1 MQSSIRVQ
9 PPLSED
15 DVRRGIEELSPWFY
29 SLDLGRGL
37 TTKSAVPASVSGIFL
52 TRLEMVERVVRAH
65 FGQRIGMIDCLDIGC
80 HEGYYALAVAR
91 LGARRVVG
99 LEPREENL
107 RRAQFVAAAT
117 GLANLEFVAGRVENL
132 AAEQPVYPLT
142 LFLGVLYHVMD
153 PMLCLRQVSAVTG
166 ELCIVETQV
175 VDELE
180 GVTEWGSRQWTRP
193 YQGILALIDE
203 SGEFNAGNRET
214 GVAPL
219 VTCPSPRALEA
230 MLRHAGFRRVEFI
243 APAEGA
249 YEQHARGKRVVV
261 AAWK

>member
-1 MQSSIRVQ
+1 MQSSIRIQ

-15 DVRRGIEELSPWFY
+15 EIRHGIAELSPWFY
-29 SLDLGRGL
+29 SFDLGRGL
-37 TTKSAVPASVSGIFL
+37 TTTSAVPASVSGIFL

-65 FGQRIGMIDCLDIGC
+65 FGERLGAIDCLDIGC
-80 HEGYYALAVAR
+80 HEGFYALALAR

-107 RRAQFVAAAT
+107 GRARFVAAAT
-117 GLANLEFVAGRVENL
+117 ALPNLEFVPGRVENL

-142 LFLGVLYHVMD
+142 LLLGVLYHVMD

-166 ELCIVETQV
+166 ELCLVETQV
-175 VDELE
+175 VDEVE
-180 GVTEWGSRQWTRP
+180 GFTEWGSRDWTRP
-193 YQGILALIDE
+193 YRGILALIDE
-203 SGEFNAGNRET
+203 SNEFNAGNRET

-219 VTCPSPRALEA
+219 VTCPSPCALEA

-243 APAEGA
+243 PPAAGA